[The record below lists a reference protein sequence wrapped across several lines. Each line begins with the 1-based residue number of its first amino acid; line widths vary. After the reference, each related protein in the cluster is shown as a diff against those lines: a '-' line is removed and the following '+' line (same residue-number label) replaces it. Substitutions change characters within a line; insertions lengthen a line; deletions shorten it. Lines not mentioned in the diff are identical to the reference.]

1 MRKEKLLKREKEERS
16 ILQTNKKGKKAS
28 LDW

>member
-1 MRKEKLLKREKEERS
+1 MRKEKLLKREKERS
-16 ILQTNKKGKKAS
+16 ILQTNKKRKKAS